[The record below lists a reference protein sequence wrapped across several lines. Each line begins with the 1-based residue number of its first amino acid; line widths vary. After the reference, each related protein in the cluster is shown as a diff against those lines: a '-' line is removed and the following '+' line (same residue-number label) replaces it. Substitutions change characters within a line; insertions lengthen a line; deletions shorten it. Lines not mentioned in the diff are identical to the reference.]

1 MIRSILM
8 ALGIFLLILGAE
20 SLLVDKVV
28 VKNSTPTPARIAK
41 QEQTGTSPFQNAGF
55 RSQNYYQEE
64 LQQEPAV
71 KRSYHTREWMP
82 WSLLAA
88 GTITVLYTYS
98 LTHSS
103 ND

>member
-8 ALGIFLLILGAE
+8 ALGIFLLILGVE

-28 VKNSTPTPARIAK
+28 VKRSSSPGVVK
-41 QEQTGTSPFQNAGF
+41 QEKQETSPFQNAGYQ
-55 RSQNYYQEE
+55 SGSYYQ
-64 LQQEPAV
+64 PAPQPKSEV

-98 LTHSS
+98 LAHSS
-103 ND
+103 SD

>member
-8 ALGIFLLILGAE
+8 ALGIFLLILGVE

-28 VKNSTPTPARIAK
+28 VKRSSSTGVVK
-41 QEQTGTSPFQNAGF
+41 QAASPFQNAGYQ
-55 RSQNYYQEE
+55 SGSYYQ
-64 LQQEPAV
+64 PAPQPKAEV

-98 LTHSS
+98 LAHSS
-103 ND
+103 SD

>member
-8 ALGIFLLILGAE
+8 ALGIFLLILGVE

-28 VKNSTPTPARIAK
+28 VKRPGSAGVVK
-41 QEQTGTSPFQNAGF
+41 QEKQETSPFQNAGYQ
-55 RSQNYYQEE
+55 SGSYYQATPQPKAE
-64 LQQEPAV
+64 V
-71 KRSYHTREWMP
+71 KRAYHTREWMP

-98 LTHSS
+98 LAHGSS
-103 ND
+103 D

>member
-8 ALGIFLLILGAE
+8 ALGIFLLILGVE

-28 VKNSTPTPARIAK
+28 VKRSSSTGVVK
-41 QEQTGTSPFQNAGF
+41 QESSPFQNAGYQ
-55 RSQNYYQEE
+55 SGSYYQ
-64 LQQEPAV
+64 PAPQPKAEV

-98 LTHSS
+98 LAHSS
-103 ND
+103 SD

>member
-1 MIRSILM
+1 MIRSLLM

-20 SLLVDKVV
+20 SLLVEKVV
-28 VKNSTPTPARIAK
+28 VEKSTPARVAK
-41 QEQTGTSPFQNAGF
+41 EDQPSSSPFQNAGF
-55 RSQNYYQEE
+55 RSGNYYQEE
-64 LQQEPAV
+64 RKQEPAV

-103 ND
+103 SD